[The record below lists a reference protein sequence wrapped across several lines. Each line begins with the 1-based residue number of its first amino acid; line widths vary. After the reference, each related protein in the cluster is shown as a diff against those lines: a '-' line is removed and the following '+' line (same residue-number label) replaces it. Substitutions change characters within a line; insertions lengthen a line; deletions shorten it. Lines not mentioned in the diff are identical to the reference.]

1 MGYKI
6 LITIEDTKD
15 TIETFGTNETE
26 VSLLRI
32 FIHLNLWRDT
42 NLTERKL
49 RVGLIFGGR
58 SSEHEVSLVSASSV
72 MDHLDSNKYEVFPI
86 GITKEG
92 SWLPGVAPAKLLA
105 AEQCAGDAPVLE
117 MNATSMLTKPSS
129 TRQSMPLVENN
140 GWFSSNDVLDVAFP
154 VLHGRYG
161 EDGTLQGL
169 LEMANVPYVG
179 CGVMGAALG
188 MDKEKMKMIFRA
200 VGLPVIDSLA
210 FRRNEWE
217 RSPENIVS
225 AIERR
230 LNYSCFVKPANSGS
244 SIGVNKARNRD
255 ELERAMKVAADYDH
269 KIIVERAINCRELEC
284 SVLGND
290 EPKPSVIGEVIVN
303 NEFYDYQAKYIDQNS
318 YTVVPA
324 DVPKE
329 TAEEMRRM
337 ATQAFL
343 ALDLSGLARVD
354 FFLEHGTNHI
364 YINEVNTL
372 PSFTPQC
379 MYPKLCEA
387 SGLSYPYL
395 LERLIELAL
404 ERHADRQRNR
414 INL

>member
-1 MGYKI
+1 M
-6 LITIEDTKD
+6 
-15 TIETFGTNETE
+15 
-26 VSLLRI
+26 
-32 FIHLNLWRDT
+32 
-42 NLTERKL
+42 TERKL

-72 MDHLDSNKYEVFPI
+72 MDHLDSSKYDVFPI

-105 AEQCAGDAPVLE
+105 AEQCADNAPVLE
-117 MNATSMLTKPSS
+117 MNATPMLNKPFS
-129 TRQSMPLVENN
+129 TRQPIPLVENN
-140 GWFSSNDVLDVAFP
+140 EWFSSNDALDVAFP

-179 CGVMGAALG
+179 CGVIGAALG

-200 VGLPVIDSLA
+200 VGLSIVDFLA
-210 FRRNEWE
+210 YRRNEWE
-217 RSPENIVS
+217 HSPENIM
-225 AIERR
+225 ADIERR
-230 LNYSCFVKPANSGS
+230 LNYPCFVKPANSGS
-244 SIGVNKARNRD
+244 SIGVNKACNRD
-255 ELERAMKVAADYDH
+255 ELEHAMKVAANYDQ

-290 EPKPSVIGEVIVN
+290 EPKPSVVGEVIVN
-303 NEFYDYQAKYIDQNS
+303 SEFYDYEAKYIDENS

-324 DVPKE
+324 DIPKE
-329 TAEEMRRM
+329 TAEEIRCL

-354 FFLEHGTNHI
+354 FFLEKETNHI

-372 PSFTPQC
+372 PSFTPLC

-395 LERLIELAL
+395 LDRLIELAL

-414 INL
+414 ITA